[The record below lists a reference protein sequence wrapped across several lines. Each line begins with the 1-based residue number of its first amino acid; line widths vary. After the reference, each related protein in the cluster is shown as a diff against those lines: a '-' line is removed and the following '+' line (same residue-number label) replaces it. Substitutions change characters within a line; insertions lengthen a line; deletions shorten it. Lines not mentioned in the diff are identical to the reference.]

1 MRNIYQIDVMHYR
14 FLLFI
19 LLLNLNCTNSFN
31 IKNESDKDPFENT
44 VYRVL
49 DLYNAKNQKSLNLYV
64 NQDLKLYFL
73 FRRGAHDNLS
83 IQDSIEFNHP
93 IPEYLPYEKLSFQKS
108 LPINYNI
115 IPEYSCEKESWN
127 IGKGIYVSDFG
138 GDKKRTEVAKE
149 EKLLELNDW
158 SLEDINQLHQIEQQ
172 SKKVVVINED
182 GAELILYLT
191 LYQGNWFLTGIDRF
205 EVCSA

>member
-1 MRNIYQIDVMHYR
+1 MHYR

-19 LLLNLNCTNSFN
+19 LLLNLNCT
-31 IKNESDKDPFENT
+31 KAYDKGSKSSKDDNQFEHT

-49 DLYNAKNQKSLNLYV
+49 DLYNAKNQKSLNLFV
-64 NQDLKLYFL
+64 NQDLKIYFL
-73 FRRGAHDNLS
+73 FKRGAHDNLS

-115 IPEYSCEKESWN
+115 IPQYSCDNESWN
-127 IGKGIYVSDFG
+127 IKKGIYVSDFG
-138 GDKKRTEVAKE
+138 GDKKRSEVAKE

-158 SLEDINQLHQIEQQ
+158 SSKDINQLDQIEQQ
-172 SKKVVVINED
+172 SKKVVVINEK
-182 GAELILYLT
+182 GAELIFYLT
-191 LYQGNWFLTGIDRF
+191 LHQGNWFLTGIDRF